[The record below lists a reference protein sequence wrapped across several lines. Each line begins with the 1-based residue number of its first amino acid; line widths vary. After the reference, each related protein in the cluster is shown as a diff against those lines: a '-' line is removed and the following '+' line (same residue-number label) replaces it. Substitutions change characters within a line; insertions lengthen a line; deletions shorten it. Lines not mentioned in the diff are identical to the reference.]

1 MAESMQ
7 GMKRTCRCAEL
18 NENMIGQQLTLMGWC
33 HKQRDLG
40 GLVFITLRDRSGE
53 VQLLIDETSPKEAQE
68 KAIQVRSEFVIAVSG
83 VLRERESAN
92 PNMKT
97 GQVELLVSEIRVL
110 SESLTP
116 PFYIEEEIDTK
127 ESLRL

>member
-18 NENMIGQQLTLMGWC
+18 DDNMVGKQLTLMGWC

-53 VQLLIDETSPKEAQE
+53 VQLLIDETSSQE
-68 KAIQVRSEFVIAVSG
+68 VQQKQLKFAVS
-83 VLRERESAN
+83 
-92 PNMKT
+92 M
-97 GQVELLVSEIRVL
+97 LLPRPVH
-110 SESLTP
+110 
-116 PFYIEEEIDTK
+116 
-127 ESLRL
+127 